1 MNRFY
6 SKIQNEIFSFKSSCE
21 VQKKNR
27 NMKNISKIFV
37 LKLNKTI
44 IDFFLS
50 KLFDKNIFFVLFNEK
65 LNMFNASVNL
75 LIECSIFYI
84 RRKGNII

>member
-27 NMKNISKIFV
+27 NMRNISKIFV

>member
-27 NMKNISKIFV
+27 NMRNISKIFE

-44 IDFFLS
+44 RDFFLS